1 MTLPGKTSGRVFV
14 KYIIYITD
22 HPIVRQISKFHTNS
36 SRLAKN
42 SVSCMITG
50 TVTLDLSANFL

>member
-22 HPIVRQISKFHTNS
+22 HPIVRQISKLHTNS
-36 SRLAKN
+36 SRLVKN
-42 SVSCMITG
+42 SVSCMITD